1 MPPAALGAVASGHR
15 EVSEAAAVALREGG
29 NAFDAAVAAGFAACV
44 AEPMFASLG
53 GGGFL
58 LVRGADGEEALFD
71 FFVDAP
77 GRGIDAAALEPH
89 FEPMTVHFPAS
100 DQVFNIGLGSVAVP
114 GALCGLL
121 EVHRV
126 LGVLPLRVLVE
137 PATALA
143 REVVVLN
150 AHQAYVQELLTP
162 IVTLSAPGRA
172 IYAPGGRPRREG
184 ERVVNADLA
193 AFLESLPGAADDLYT
208 GALAEVIVRD
218 MREGQGLLGAEDLSA
233 YRVER
238 RTPLDF
244 VYRGHRVLT
253 NPPPAVGG
261 GLIART
267 FGSWAARPALAWDSA
282 GRRVALAELMEAV
295 ERERVLP
302 AAGGTTHI
310 SVVDRAG
317 NAASL
322 SLSNGE
328 GSGYLVPG
336 TGIML
341 NNMLG
346 EDDLYPEGVRALPPG
361 DRVGSLMAP
370 TVVLEAGGVRLVVGS
385 GGSTRICG
393 AIVQVVAGV
402 LDAGLPVREAVE
414 APRQHWDG
422 EQFQVEPG
430 VSDGVLEALRER
442 WPVNAW
448 GARNLYFG
456 GVHAIAPPTDAAA
469 DPRREGH
476 ATLVA

>member
-1 MPPAALGAVASGHR
+1 MPPVALGAVASGHR

-29 NAFDAAVAAGFAACV
+29 NAFDAALTAGFAACV

-58 LVRGADGEEALFD
+58 LARSADGEETLFD

-77 GRGIDAAALEPH
+77 GRGLAAAALEPH
-89 FEPMTVHFPAS
+89 VEPMTVHFPAS
-100 DQVFNIGLGSVAVP
+100 DQVFKIGLGSVAVP
-114 GALCGLL
+114 GVLRGLL
-121 EVHRV
+121 EAQRA

-137 PATALA
+137 PAAALA
-143 REVVVLN
+143 REGVVLN

-172 IYAPGGRPRREG
+172 IYAPDGRTRCEG

-193 AFLESLPGAADDLYT
+193 AFLESLPGAADDLYA
-208 GALAEVIVRD
+208 GALAGTIARD
-218 MREGQGLLGAEDLSA
+218 MREGQGLLGAEDLAA

-238 RTPLDF
+238 RAPLDF
-244 VYRGHRVLT
+244 VYRGRRVLT

-261 GLIART
+261 GLIARAL
-267 FGSWAARPALAWDSA
+267 GSWAARPALAWESA
-282 GRRVALAELMEAV
+282 ARRVALAEVMEEV

-310 SVVDRAG
+310 SVADRAG

-328 GSGYLVPG
+328 GSGYLAPG

-346 EDDLYPEGVRALPPG
+346 EDDLHPEGFHGLRAG
-361 DRVGSLMAP
+361 ERVGSMMSP
-370 TVVLEAGGVRLVVGS
+370 TLVLEGGAVRLVAGS
-385 GGSTRICG
+385 GGSKRIRS
-393 AIVQVVAGV
+393 AIVQVVTGV
-402 LDAGLPVREAVE
+402 LDAGLALREAVE

-422 EQFQVEPG
+422 EQLQVEPG
-430 VSDGVLEALRER
+430 VAADALAALRDR

-448 GARNLYFG
+448 DARSLYFG
-456 GVHAIAPPTDAAA
+456 GVHAVAPPTDAAA

-476 ATLVA
+476 AAAVV

>member
-1 MPPAALGAVASGHR
+1 VPPAARGAVASGHR

-29 NAFDAAVAAGFAACV
+29 NAFDAAVAAGFATCV
-44 AEPMFASLG
+44 AEPMFSSLG

-58 LVRGADGEEALFD
+58 LARSAAGEETLFD

-77 GRGIDAAALEPH
+77 GQGPAAAALEPH
-89 FEPMTVHFPAS
+89 FEPMTVRFPAS
-100 DQVFNIGLGSVAVP
+100 EQVFNIGLGSVAVP
-114 GALCGLL
+114 GALRGLL
-121 EVHRV
+121 EAHRA
-126 LGVLPLRVLVE
+126 LGVLPLRAIVA
-137 PATALA
+137 PAVALA
-143 REVVVLN
+143 REGVVLN

-172 IYAPGGRPRREG
+172 IYAPDGRMRREG

-193 AFLESLPGAADDLYT
+193 AFLESLPGAADDLYV
-208 GALAEVIVRD
+208 GALARAIARD
-218 MREGQGLLGAEDLSA
+218 MRAGQGLLGAEDLSA

-238 RTPLDF
+238 RAPLAF
-244 VYRGHRVLT
+244 AYRGRRVLT

-261 GLIART
+261 ALIGRALG
-267 FGSWAARPALAWDSA
+267 FWAARPVLSWDSV
-282 GRRVALAELMEAV
+282 GRRVALAEVMEEV
-295 ERERVLP
+295 ERERARP
-302 AAGGTTHI
+302 GAGGTTHV
-310 SVVDRAG
+310 SVADRAG

-346 EDDLYPEGVRALPPG
+346 EDDLHPEGFHGWPPG
-361 DRVGSLMAP
+361 ERVGSMMSP
-370 TVVLEAGGVRLVVGS
+370 TLVLEAGAVCLVAGS
-385 GGSTRICG
+385 GGSKRIRS
-393 AIVQVVAGV
+393 AIVQVLTGV

-414 APRQHWDG
+414 ASRQHWDG
-422 EQFQVEPG
+422 EQLQVEPG
-430 VSDGVLEALRER
+430 VPDDALAALRER

-448 GARNLYFG
+448 DARSLYFG
-456 GVHAIAPPTDAAA
+456 GVHVVAPPAEAAA

-476 ATLVA
+476 AAVVA